1 MRRRLLPPVL
11 LVTCCVVAA
20 CTDDAPSNSATSS
33 ASATTGVGGPST
45 SGVPSAELP
54 SPLTEVLATADGWRW
69 FTQGDDVLQVWVCHV
84 PDDTQAAIYGGLPL
98 RLPLTAKEVTDIL
111 RSSVPSYFETISHHQ
126 YRPVF
131 EVGGEID
138 MSATDEPGDCIA
150 AAQEQADPAAKGLFV
165 VADAEHG
172 ETEPGGFGDIG
183 RTCAQTSC
191 PVSDTG
197 RAAYIGASDFHP
209 DWGDRKPMDL
219 VEHEIGH
226 LLGWGHSGVVGRD
239 YLSALDVMSNS
250 AAPRDT
256 DPDRRDAPD
265 TIALN
270 RLLAGWLPVSAVW
283 VAPDDGGSVTLAPST
298 GENGTRV
305 AVLPVSDTLFL
316 TVELLTA
323 SGFDAHLPTGGI
335 AVHLVEVGNGR
346 VQTASPLTG
355 DAPFTDLLQVG
366 QSLDIEGWHIEVVG
380 DGAAWTVRVVSSA

>member
-1 MRRRLLPPVL
+1 M
-11 LVTCCVVAA
+11 
-20 CTDDAPSNSATSS
+20 
-33 ASATTGVGGPST
+33 
-45 SGVPSAELP
+45 
-54 SPLTEVLATADGWRW
+54 
-69 FTQGDDVLQVWVCHV
+69 TQGDDVLEVWVCHV

-98 RLPLTAKEVTDIL
+98 RLPLTAKEVTDVL
-111 RSSVPSYFETISHHQ
+111 RSSVPNYFETISHHQ

-138 MSATDEPGDCIA
+138 MAATDEPGDCIA
-150 AAQEQADPAAKGLFV
+150 AAQAQARPDAKGLFV

-172 ETEPGGFGDIG
+172 GTEPGGFGDIG
-183 RTCAQTSC
+183 AACAQTSC
-191 PVSDTG
+191 PVADTG

-219 VEHEIGH
+219 AEHEIGH

-270 RLLAGWLPVSAVW
+270 RLLAGWLPTSDVW
-283 VAPDDGGSVTLAPST
+283 VASAGGGSVTLSPST
-298 GENGTRV
+298 GEGGTRV
-305 AVLPVSDTLFL
+305 AVLPVSESAFL

-323 SGFDAHLPTGGI
+323 TGFDAHLPTDGI
-335 AVHLVEVGNGR
+335 AVHLVEVASGR
-346 VQTASPLTG
+346 AQTVSPLTG
-355 DAPFTDLLQVG
+355 EAPFTDLLQVG
-366 QSLDIEGWHIEVVG
+366 QSLDAEGWRIEVVG
-380 DGAAWTVRVVSSA
+380 DGAAWTVRVVSSS

>member
-1 MRRRLLPPVL
+1 MRFRVLLPVL
-11 LVTCCVVAA
+11 LVTFTACAA
-20 CTDDAPSNSATSS
+20 DESANRDTTPGDTTVPTTAAVPVSTAPSA
-33 ASATTGVGGPST
+33 A
-45 SGVPSAELP
+45 LP
-54 SPLTEVLATADGWRW
+54 QPLTDLLATAEGWRW
-69 FTQGDDVLQVWVCHV
+69 FTQGDDVLEVWVCHV
-84 PDDTQAAIYGGLPL
+84 PDDTQAAIYAGLPL
-98 RLPLTAKEVTDIL
+98 RLPLTAKDVTDVL
-111 RSSVPSYFETISHHQ
+111 RATVPAYFESISHHQ

-138 MSATDEPGDCIA
+138 MAATDQPSDCIA
-150 AAQEQADPAAKGLFV
+150 AAEEQARADAKGLFV

-172 ETEPGGFGDIG
+172 ETEPGGFGNIG
-183 RTCAQTSC
+183 GSCANTSC

-226 LLGWGHSGVVGRD
+226 LLGWSHSGVVGRD

-270 RLLAGWLPVSAVW
+270 RLLAGWLPLHSVW
-283 VAPDDGGSVTLAPST
+283 VAAGDDASVNLSPST
-298 GENGTRV
+298 GDTGTRV
-305 AVLPVSDTLFL
+305 AVLPVSDSVFI

-323 SGFDAHLPTGGI
+323 TGFNAHLPTDGI
-335 AVHLVEVGNGR
+335 AVHLVEVSNGH
-346 VQTASPLTG
+346 VQAASPMTG
-355 DAPFTDLLQVG
+355 EAPFTDLLLPG
-366 QSLDIEGWHIEVVG
+366 QSLEVEGWTIEVVS
-380 DGAAWTVRVVSSA
+380 DGATWSVRFTA